1 MYDVRE
7 GAPITTPLTM
17 TASNTTSLASDQVF
31 EILSS
36 QRRRMVLY
44 YLRDHDGTAT
54 MNELAEQIAAWE
66 NDVDIEA
73 LTSQQR
79 KRVYVSLYQ
88 THLSKLA
95 DADLID
101 YDVDEGD
108 VRLTDQSTEI
118 DAFLKPKRRSSYPWK
133 RHYIGVVLMGGV
145 AMILGMLATTILG
158 TALLVWLAG
167 GLLVGYVAT
176 VAVEYWHYREEQ
188 AEMPVE
194 LVPRDR

>member
-1 MYDVRE
+1 MDS
-7 GAPITTPLTM
+7 LTM
-17 TASNTTSLASDQVF
+17 TTSNTTSLASDQVF

-44 YLRDHDGTAT
+44 YLRKHDGTAT

-66 NDVDIEA
+66 NDVDIEE

-95 DADLID
+95 ETNLVD
-101 YDVDEGD
+101 YDVDEGN
-108 VRLTDQSTEI
+108 VRLTDQASEI
-118 DAFLKPKRRSSYPWK
+118 DAFLAPKHRSNYPWK
-133 RHYIGVVLMGGV
+133 RHYVGFMLVGGLAVVLAILATPV
-145 AMILGMLATTILG
+145 LGMG
-158 TALLVWLAG
+158 LLLWLAG
-167 GLLVGYVAT
+167 GLIVGYLAT

-188 AEMPVE
+188 AEIPGE